1 MLCHRQSARRYL
13 NDTTKQRS
21 SHKTLD
27 LLILCGT
34 VVVAAMLDNNTQPL
48 KYCLYARKSSESD
61 ERQAMSIDSQL
72 AEMRALAEN
81 ESLNVVCEL
90 QESYSAKDSGK
101 RPVYNSMLKGLAND
115 EYNAVLT
122 WAPDRLSRN
131 AGDLGAVV
139 DLMDQG
145 KLLHIRT
152 YSQTFT
158 NNPNEKFLLMILCS
172 QAKLEND
179 NKSINVKRGIKAKC
193 EMGWRP
199 GVAPLGYIN
208 RSFGGISDIIPD
220 PDRAGIITE
229 MFHKAAA
236 GWSGRK
242 LKDWLAEKGV
252 TTRNGRPV
260 PLSSILAMLI
270 NPFYYGEFQYPE
282 GVDSVWY
289 KGAHKPLI
297 SKKLFNEI
305 QQSRGVYK
313 GVWGSKTFA
322 FRGLLKCGRCGADI
336 TAQEKFKKL
345 KNGEFNRHVYYNC
358 TRRIDP
364 NCKEKYIN
372 EKDLCVLLQEFVEN
386 HYRDITINDKLR
398 ARIEK
403 HYQIT
408 RALLVHHKLDK
419 ILDDPILEYSRYVL
433 SRGTEAEKIAY
444 ANGFVDKLTIS
455 QGVVKIA

>member
-1 MLCHRQSARRYL
+1 M
-13 NDTTKQRS
+13 DTK
-21 SHKTLD
+21 
-27 LLILCGT
+27 
-34 VVVAAMLDNNTQPL
+34 APEL

-72 AEMRALAEN
+72 NEMRSLATN
-81 ESLNVVCEL
+81 EGLNVVCEL
-90 QESYSAKDSGK
+90 QESHSAKESGQ
-101 RPVYNSMLKGLAND
+101 RPVYNQLMKGLRED

-131 AGDLGAVV
+131 AGDLGSVV

-179 NKSINVKRGIKAKC
+179 NKSINVKRGIKTKC

-208 RSFGGISDIIPD
+208 RAFGGIKDIIPD
-220 PDRAGIITE
+220 PERADIVAE
-229 MFHKAAA
+229 MFLRASQ
-236 GWSGRK
+236 GWSGRR
-242 LKDWLAEKGV
+242 LKDWLDGMDFRGRSDNPV
-252 TTRNGRPV
+252 T
-260 PLSSILAMLI
+260 LSQILAMLL

-282 GVDSVWY
+282 SPEGRWF

-297 SKKLFNEI
+297 SKELFELV
-305 QQSRGVYK
+305 QQTRGTNK
-313 GVWGSKTFA
+313 GIWGSKQFA
-322 FRGLLKCGRCGADI
+322 FRGLMKCGRCGADI

-345 KNGEFNRHVYYNC
+345 KSGEFNRHVYYNC
-358 TRRIDP
+358 TRRVDP

-372 EKDLCVLLQEFVEN
+372 EANLCVLLQEFIEQNEKKLKVS
-386 HYRDITINDKLR
+386 DKLR
-398 ARIEK
+398 AKIER
-403 HYQIT
+403 HYSAT
-408 RALLVHHKLDK
+408 SSLLSHYKVEQTLSSPL
-419 ILDDPILEYSRYVL
+419 IEYTRYVL
-433 SRGTEAEKIAY
+433 SNGTETEKTAL
-444 ANGFVDKLTIS
+444 ANGINSKLSIEK
-455 QGVVKIA
+455 GLLGFANK

>member
-1 MLCHRQSARRYL
+1 MLVL
-13 NDTTKQRS
+13 
-21 SHKTLD
+21 
-27 LLILCGT
+27 
-34 VVVAAMLDNNTQPL
+34 AMLDNHANQPSL
-48 KYCLYARKSSESD
+48 RYCLYARKSSESD

-72 AEMRALAEN
+72 AEMRALAQSEG
-81 ESLNVVCEL
+81 LDVVCEL
-90 QESYSAKDSGK
+90 QESHSAKDSGK
-101 RPVYNSMLKGLAND
+101 RPIYNKMLAGIVAD

-139 DLMDQG
+139 DLMDAH

-158 NNPNEKFLLMILCS
+158 NSPNEKFLLMILCS

-179 NKSINVKRGIKAKC
+179 NKSINVKRGIRTKC

-208 RSFGGISDIIPD
+208 RSFGGTTDIIPD
-220 PDRAGIITE
+220 PERAEYITE

-236 GWSGRK
+236 GWSGRRIQA
-242 LKDWLAEKGV
+242 WLAEKSV

-260 PLSSILAMLI
+260 PLSSVLAMLI

-282 GVDSVWY
+282 GPGSPWY

-297 SKKLFNEI
+297 SRELWDEV
-305 QQSRGVYK
+305 QQSRGINK
-313 GVWGSKTFA
+313 GVWGSKKFA
-322 FRGLLKCGRCGADI
+322 FRGLIICGQCGADI

-358 TRRIDP
+358 TRRVDP
-364 NCKEKYIN
+364 NCTEKYIN
-372 EKDLCVLLQEFVEN
+372 EKDLCLLLQEFIEKN
-386 HYRDITINDKLR
+386 HGKISISDKLQ
-398 ARIEK
+398 AKIER
-403 HYQIT
+403 HYQVTKI
-408 RALLVHHKLDK
+408 LLEHYELEQSLDK
-419 ILDDPILEYSRYVL
+419 PIVEYSRYILV
-433 SRGTEAEKIAY
+433 RGTESERTVFSAGIRTKLQLY
-444 ANGFVDKLTIS
+444 NGKL
-455 QGVVKIA
+455 GVATP

>member
-1 MLCHRQSARRYL
+1 MEA
-13 NDTTKQRS
+13 
-21 SHKTLD
+21 KT
-27 LLILCGT
+27 
-34 VVVAAMLDNNTQPL
+34 PEL

-61 ERQAMSIDSQL
+61 ERQTMSIDAQL
-72 AEMRALAEN
+72 AEMRAMAEN
-81 ESLNVVCEL
+81 ERLNVVAEK

-101 RPVYNSMLKGLAND
+101 RPVYNEMLDGLDN
-115 EYNAVLT
+115 EEFNAILT

-131 AGDLGAVV
+131 AGDLGSVV

-208 RSFGGISDIIPD
+208 RAFGGVKDIVPD
-220 PDRAGIITE
+220 PERADIITE
-229 MFHKAAA
+229 VFRKA
-236 GWSGRK
+236 GQENWSGRRI
-242 LKDWLAEKGV
+242 KDWLDKQNFTSRSGGAI
-252 TTRNGRPV
+252 T
-260 PLSSILAMLI
+260 LSQVLAILK

-282 GVDSVWY
+282 APEGKWY

-297 SKKLFNEI
+297 SKELFNLV
-305 QQSRGVYK
+305 QKNRGVYK
-313 GVWGSKTFA
+313 GVWGSKQFA
-322 FRGLLKCGRCGADI
+322 FRGLLKCGQCGADI

-345 KNGEFNRHVYYNC
+345 KSGDFNRHVYYSC
-358 TRRIDP
+358 TRRVDP

-372 EKDLCVLLQEFVEN
+372 ETNLCILLQEFFEKN
-386 HYRDITINDKLR
+386 HEDIHISNKLR
-398 ARIEK
+398 SKIEK

-408 RALLVHHKLDK
+408 KTLLEHYSLEQSLD
-419 ILDDPILEYSRYVL
+419 IPFVEYSRYILV
-433 SRGTEAEKIAY
+433 RGTEAERTVFAAGIK
-444 ANGFVDKLTIS
+444 ANLQLHKGELEFAEAKS
-455 QGVVKIA
+455 